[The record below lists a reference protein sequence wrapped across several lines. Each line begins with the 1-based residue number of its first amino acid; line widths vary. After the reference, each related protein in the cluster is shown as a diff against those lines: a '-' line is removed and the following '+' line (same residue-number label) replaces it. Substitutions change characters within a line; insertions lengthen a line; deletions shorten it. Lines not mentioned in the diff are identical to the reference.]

1 MSTIHNPPTVHKP
14 VGYSHAVETP
24 ASARWLHI
32 AGQVGQRP
40 DGIIVEGAGAQA
52 DQCWANIR
60 ALLQAA
66 GMSMAD
72 LVKITTFIVDEAD
85 LAAVRAARERAVGE
99 RKPASSLVI
108 VKKLAHPAWL
118 VEIEAIAAK
127 A

>member
-1 MSTIHNPPTVHKP
+1 MSTIHNPPTVHP
-14 VGYSHAVETP
+14 PAGYSHAIETP
-24 ASARWLHI
+24 AAARWLHI

-60 ALLQAA
+60 ALLQSA
-66 GMSMAD
+66 GMTMAD
-72 LVKITTFIVDEAD
+72 LVKITTFIVDDVD